1 MHIQSTMKKY
11 ILPILGLAALV
22 ACSKTEPVYEE
33 SGEIRFAPV
42 TSLATKAQ
50 VYNAI
55 DGEDYPATEWFN
67 VTAYW
72 KNEIAGKHFTEG
84 TVTYF
89 SNRTFKKGTTYWAGD
104 PAAYWPKNGSLR
116 FACYSPSDVPN
127 VSHVLATDTYTV
139 TDYVQSNN
147 TKETVDL
154 MVAPTPGSYNA
165 ETGAEKVS
173 VVFEHALSWISFKV
187 VSDDKAKDIFTIK
200 KIVVNDVNTKG
211 TLTAVMTATNDV
223 AKSKTWELSAITE
236 EEEKNPYVMPYY
248 VYNNAKGVVAT
259 TTSGGDSKNPVY
271 IEDVTGGTVVIPQ
284 PTTSVTITFD
294 QKAEG
299 SAVLQNQVI
308 TLPLDLFAQQTQSA
322 VENPDAE
329 EPGSEPE
336 RVPLEWEAGKHYI
349 YTLKFAYEEDDQILI
364 NPSVE
369 EWIPVPVEPEVD
381 AI

>member
-1 MHIQSTMKKY
+1 MKKY

-33 SGEIRFAPV
+33 SCEIRFAPV

-50 VYNAI
+50 KFNAI
-55 DGEDYPATEWFN
+55 DGAVYPATEWFN

-72 KNEIAGKHFTEG
+72 MNVDAGTDFKEG

-89 SNRTFKKGTTYWAGD
+89 SDRTFKKGKTYWAGD

-116 FACYSPSDVPN
+116 FACYSPSDVKG

-139 TDYVQSNN
+139 TNYVQSND
-147 TKETVDL
+147 TEKTVDL
-154 MVAPTPGSYNA
+154 MVAPTPSSYDAN
-165 ETGAEKVS
+165 TGAENVS

-200 KIVVNDVNTKG
+200 KIVVDDVITKG
-211 TLTAVMTATNDV
+211 SLTAVMTATETV
-223 AKSKTWELSAITE
+223 EKSKTWKLSAIKE
-236 EEEKNPYVMPYY
+236 DVMDYE
-248 VYNNAKGVVAT
+248 VYNNEDGVVAT
-259 TTSGGDSKNPVY
+259 TTSNVDEEGNPVY
-271 IEDVTGGTVVIPQ
+271 IENVTGGTVVIPQ
-284 PTTSVTITFD
+284 PTTTVTITFD

-299 SAVLQNQVI
+299 TAVLENQVI
-308 TLPLDLFAQQTQSA
+308 TLPLALFEQQSP
-322 VENPDAE
+322 VENPDVE
-329 EPGSEPE
+329 EPVSAPE
-336 RVPLEWEAGKHYI
+336 LIPLDWEAGKHYI

-364 NPSVE
+364 KPAVQD
-369 EWIPVPVEPEVD
+369 WTDVPAEVD

>member
-1 MHIQSTMKKY
+1 M
-11 ILPILGLAALV
+11 
-22 ACSKTEPVYEE
+22 
-33 SGEIRFAPV
+33 
-42 TSLATKAQ
+42 
-50 VYNAI
+50 
-55 DGEDYPATEWFN
+55 
-67 VTAYW
+67 TAYW
-72 KNEIAGKHFTEG
+72 KNEDAGSKFNDG

-116 FACYSPSDVPN
+116 FACYSPSDVTG

-139 TDYVQSNN
+139 TDYVQSND
-147 TKETVDL
+147 TEKTVDL
-154 MVAPTPGSYNA
+154 MVAPTPSSYDAN
-165 ETGAEKVS
+165 TGAENVS

-187 VSDDKAKDIFTIK
+187 VSDEDAEGIFTIK
-200 KIVVNDVNTKG
+200 SIVVNDVNTKG
-211 TLTAVMTATNDV
+211 SLTAVMTGT

-236 EEEKNPYVMPYY
+236 EEEVNPYVMPYE
-248 VYNNAKGVVAT
+248 VYNNEVGVVAT
-259 TTSGGDSKNPVY
+259 TTSGANY

-284 PTTSVTITFD
+284 PTTTVTITFD

-299 SAVLQNQVI
+299 TAVLENQVI
-308 TLPLDLFAQQTQSA
+308 TLPLDLFEQQSA

-336 RVPLEWEAGKHYI
+336 LIPLDWEAGKHYI

-369 EWIPVPVEPEVD
+369 DWTDVPAEVD

>member
-1 MHIQSTMKKY
+1 MKKY

-50 VYNAI
+50 KFNAI
-55 DGEDYPATEWFN
+55 DGAVYPATEWFN

-72 KNEIAGKHFTEG
+72 KNVDAGSDFTEG

-89 SNRTFKKGTTYWAGD
+89 SDRTFKKGKTYWAGE

-116 FACYSPSDVPN
+116 FACYSPSDVQG
-127 VSHVLATDTYTV
+127 VSHDLATDTYTV

-154 MVAPTPGSYNA
+154 MVAPTPLSYDA
-165 ETGAEKVS
+165 KTGAENVS

-187 VSDDKAKDIFTIK
+187 VSDEDAEGIFTIK
-200 KIVVNDVNTKG
+200 KIVVDDVNTKG
-211 TLTAVMTATNDV
+211 SLTAVMTGT
-223 AKSKTWELSAITE
+223 AKSKTWELSAST
-236 EEEKNPYVMPYY
+236 EEKNPYVKPYDVY
-248 VYNNAKGVVAT
+248 VYNNEDEDEDIVVAT
-259 TTSGGDSKNPVY
+259 TTSDADEDGNPVY
-271 IEDVTGGTVVIPQ
+271 IENVAGGTVVIPQ

-299 SAVLQNQVI
+299 DAVLEDQVI
-308 TLPLDLFAQQTQSA
+308 TLPLTVTKEIMKDDEA
-322 VENPDAE
+322 VAVPADW
-329 EPGSEPE
+329 EP
-336 RVPLEWEAGKHYI
+336 GKHYI

-369 EWIPVPVEPEVD
+369 DWTDVPAEVD

>member
-1 MHIQSTMKKY
+1 MKKY

-50 VYNAI
+50 EFNAI
-55 DGEDYPATEWFN
+55 DGSKYPAKEWFN

-72 KNEIAGKHFTEG
+72 KNEDAGSKFNDG

-89 SNRTFKKGTTYWAGD
+89 SDRTFKKGTTYWAGD

-116 FACYSPSDVPN
+116 FACYSPSDVQG
-127 VSHVLATDTYTV
+127 VSHYLATDTYKV
-139 TDYVQSNN
+139 TDYLQSNN

-154 MVAPTPGSYNA
+154 MVAPTTVSYDA
-165 ETGAEKVS
+165 KTGAENVP

-187 VSDDKAKDIFTIK
+187 VSDEDAEGIFTIK
-200 KIVVNDVNTKG
+200 SIVVNDVNTKG
-211 TLTAVMTATNDV
+211 SLTAVMTGT

-236 EEEKNPYVMPYY
+236 EQEVNPYVMPYE
-248 VYNNAKGVVAT
+248 VYNNEVGVVAT
-259 TTSGGDSKNPVY
+259 TTSGANY

-284 PTTSVTITFD
+284 PTTTVTITFD

-308 TLPLDLFAQQTQSA
+308 TLPLKVS
-322 VENPDAE
+322 E
-329 EPGSEPE
+329 EVTSGTADEVAPSSWEP
-336 RVPLEWEAGKHYI
+336 GKHYI
-349 YTLKFAYEEDDQILI
+349 YTIKFAWEDEDQILI
-364 NPSVE
+364 NPSVKD
-369 EWIPVPVEPEVD
+369 WDVVSADVVD
-381 AI
+381 AL

>member
-1 MHIQSTMKKY
+1 MKKY

-50 VYNAI
+50 VFNAI
-55 DGEDYPATEWFN
+55 DGAVYPATEWFN

-72 KNEIAGKHFTEG
+72 KNEDAGSKFNDG

-116 FACYSPSDVPN
+116 FACYSPSDVQG
-127 VSHVLATDTYTV
+127 VSHDLATDTYKV
-139 TDYVQSNN
+139 TDYLQSND
-147 TKETVDL
+147 TEKTVDL
-154 MVAPTPGSYNA
+154 MVAPTPSSYDAN
-165 ETGAEKVS
+165 TGAENVS

-187 VSDDKAKDIFTIK
+187 VSDEDAEGIFTIK
-200 KIVVNDVNTKG
+200 SIVVNDVNTKG
-211 TLTAVMTATNDV
+211 SLTAVMTGT

-236 EEEKNPYVMPYY
+236 EQEVNPYVMPYE
-248 VYNNAKGVVAT
+248 VYNNEVGVVAT
-259 TTSGGDSKNPVY
+259 TTSGANY

-284 PTTSVTITFD
+284 PTTTVTITFD

-369 EWIPVPVEPEVD
+369 DWTDVPAEVD

>member
-1 MHIQSTMKKY
+1 MKKY

-50 VYNAI
+50 VFNAI
-55 DGEDYPATEWFN
+55 DGAVYPATEWFN

-72 KNEIAGKHFTEG
+72 MNEDAGTDFKEG

-89 SNRTFKKGTTYWAGD
+89 SDRTFKKGTTYWAGD

-116 FACYSPSDVPN
+116 FACYSPSDVAAEE
-127 VSHVLATDTYTV
+127 VSHDLATDTYTV
-139 TDYVQSNN
+139 TDYLQSNN

-154 MVAPTPGSYNA
+154 MVAPTPGSYDA
-165 ETGAEKVS
+165 ETGAKNVS

-187 VSDDKAKDIFTIK
+187 VSDEDAEGIFTIK
-200 KIVVNDVNTKG
+200 SIVVNDVNTKG
-211 TLTAVMTATNDV
+211 SLTAVMTGT

-236 EEEKNPYVMPYY
+236 EQEVNPYVMPYE
-248 VYNNAKGVVAT
+248 VYNNEVGVVAT
-259 TTSGGDSKNPVY
+259 TTSGANY

-284 PTTSVTITFD
+284 PTTTVTITFD

-308 TLPLDLFAQQTQSA
+308 TLPLDLFAQQSQSA
-322 VENPDAE
+322 VENPDVE

-349 YTLKFAYEEDDQILI
+349 YTLKFAYEAEDQILI

-369 EWIPVPVEPEVD
+369 DWTDVPAEVD

>member
-1 MHIQSTMKKY
+1 MQIQSTMKKY

-50 VYNAI
+50 NFNAI
-55 DGEDYPATEWFN
+55 DGAVYPAKEWFN

-72 KNEIAGKHFTEG
+72 KNEKAGTDFKEG

-89 SNRTFKKGTTYWAGD
+89 SDRTFKKGTTYWAGD

-116 FACYSPSDVPN
+116 FACYSPSDVKG
-127 VSHVLATDTYTV
+127 VSHDLATDTYTV
-139 TDYVQSNN
+139 TDYVQSDD
-147 TKETVDL
+147 TGKTVDL
-154 MVAPTPGSYNA
+154 MVAPTPSSYDAN
-165 ETGAEKVS
+165 TGAEKVS

-187 VSDDKAKDIFTIK
+187 VSDEDAENIFTIK
-200 KIVVNDVNTKG
+200 KIVIDSVDTKG
-211 TLTAVMTATNDV
+211 SLTAVMTET
-223 AKSKTWELSAITE
+223 AKSKTWALSSANGKKGNTNV
-236 EEEKNPYVMPYY
+236 KPYV
-248 VYNNAKGVVAT
+248 VYNNEDGVVAT
-259 TTSGGDSKNPVY
+259 TTSGADY
-271 IEDVTGGTVVIPQ
+271 IENVTGGTVVIPQ
-284 PTTSVTITFD
+284 PTTTVTITFD
-294 QKAEG
+294 QKAEED
-299 SAVLQNQVI
+299 AVLENQVI
-308 TLPLDLFAQQTQSA
+308 TLPLALGQSE
-322 VENPDAE
+322 VVNPDSE
-329 EPGSEPE
+329 ELIPI
-336 RVPLEWEAGKHYI
+336 PLKWEAGKHYI

>member
-1 MHIQSTMKKY
+1 MTMHIQSTMKKY

-50 VYNAI
+50 VFNAI
-55 DGEDYPATEWFN
+55 DGSKYPAKEWFN

-72 KNEIAGKHFTEG
+72 KNEDAGSKFTDG

-89 SNRTFKKGTTYWAGD
+89 SDRTFKKGKTYWAGD

-116 FACYSPSDVPN
+116 FACYSPSDVTG

-139 TDYVQSNN
+139 TDYVQSND
-147 TKETVDL
+147 TEKTVDL
-154 MVAPTPGSYNA
+154 MVAPTPSSYDAN
-165 ETGAEKVS
+165 TGAENVS

-187 VSDDKAKDIFTIK
+187 VSDEDAEGIFTIK
-200 KIVVNDVNTKG
+200 SIVVNDVNTKG
-211 TLTAVMTATNDV
+211 SLTAVMTGT

-236 EEEKNPYVMPYY
+236 EQEVNPYVMPYE
-248 VYNNAKGVVAT
+248 VYNNEVGVVAT
-259 TTSGGDSKNPVY
+259 TTSGANY
-271 IEDVTGGTVVIPQ
+271 IENVPGGTVVIPQ
-284 PTTSVTITFD
+284 PTTTVTITFD

-299 SAVLQNQVI
+299 TAVLKNQVI
-308 TLPLDLFAQQTQSA
+308 TLPLDLFEQQSQSA

-336 RVPLEWEAGKHYI
+336 LVRLNWEAGKHYI
-349 YTLKFAYEEDDQILI
+349 YTLKFAYEDKDQILI
-364 NPSVE
+364 NPSVQD
-369 EWIPVPVEPEVD
+369 WTDVPAEVD

>member
-1 MHIQSTMKKY
+1 MTMHIQSTMKKY

-50 VYNAI
+50 VFNAI
-55 DGEDYPATEWFN
+55 DGEDYPADEWFN

-72 KNEIAGKHFTEG
+72 KNENAGSNFTKD
-84 TVTYF
+84 TVVYF
-89 SNRTFKKGTTYWAGD
+89 SNRTFMKDESGYWAGEN
-104 PAAYWPKNGSLR
+104 AYWPKNGSLR
-116 FACYSPSDVPN
+116 FACYSPSDVAAE
-127 VSHVLATDTYTV
+127 VSHHLATDTYTV

-154 MVAPTPGSYNA
+154 MVAPTPRSYNA
-165 ETGAEKVS
+165 NTGAKGVP
-173 VVFEHALSWISFKV
+173 VVFEHTLSWISFKV
-187 VSDDKAKDIFTIK
+187 VSDEDAEGIFTIK
-200 KIVVNDVNTKG
+200 SIVVNDVDTKG
-211 TLTAVMTATNDV
+211 SLTAVMTET
-223 AKSKTWELSAITE
+223 AKSKTWALSSANGKKGNLNVKAYE
-236 EEEKNPYVMPYY
+236 
-248 VYNNAKGVVAT
+248 VYNNKDGVVAT
-259 TTSGGDSKNPVY
+259 TTSGANY
-271 IEDVTGGTVVIPQ
+271 IENVPGGTVVIPQ
-284 PTTSVTITFD
+284 PTTTVTITFD

-299 SAVLQNQVI
+299 TAVLKNQVI
-308 TLPLDLFAQQTQSA
+308 TLPLDLFEQQSQSA

-336 RVPLEWEAGKHYI
+336 LVRLNWEAGKHYI

-364 NPSVE
+364 KPSVQDWE
-369 EWIPVPVEPEVD
+369 DVPAEVD

>member
-11 ILPILGLAALV
+11 ILPILGLTALV

-50 VYNAI
+50 VFNAI

-72 KNEIAGKHFTEG
+72 KNEDAGSDFTEG

-89 SNRTFKKGTTYWAGD
+89 SDRTFKKGTTYWAGD

-116 FACYSPSDVPN
+116 FACYSPSDVKG
-127 VSHVLATDTYTV
+127 VSHDLATDTYTV
-139 TDYVQSNN
+139 TDYVQSNK

-154 MVAPTPGSYNA
+154 MVAPTPVSYDA
-165 ETGAEKVS
+165 KTGAENVS

-187 VSDDKAKDIFTIK
+187 VSDEDAENIFTIK
-200 KIVVNDVNTKG
+200 KIVIDSVDTKG
-211 TLTAVMTATNDV
+211 SLTAVMTET
-223 AKSKTWELSAITE
+223 AKSKTWALSSANGKKGNTNV
-236 EEEKNPYVMPYY
+236 KAYD
-248 VYNNAKGVVAT
+248 VYNNEDGVVAT
-259 TTSGGDSKNPVY
+259 TTSDADEDGNPVY
-271 IEDVTGGTVVIPQ
+271 IENVAGGTVVIPQ
-284 PTTSVTITFD
+284 PTTTVTITFD
-294 QKAEG
+294 QQAKDCALLE
-299 SAVLQNQVI
+299 NQVI
-308 TLPLDLFAQQTQSA
+308 TLPLTVSKEVTSGTADEVAPS
-322 VENPDAE
+322 
-329 EPGSEPE
+329 S
-336 RVPLEWEAGKHYI
+336 WEAGKHYI

>member
-1 MHIQSTMKKY
+1 MTMYIQSTMKKY

-42 TSLATKAQ
+42 TSLATKAK
-50 VYNAI
+50 VPNAI
-55 DGEDYPATEWFN
+55 DGTVYPVGEWFN

-72 KNEIAGKHFTEG
+72 KNEKAESDFNDG

-116 FACYSPSDVPN
+116 FACYSPSDVQG
-127 VSHVLATDTYTV
+127 VSHDLATDKYTV
-139 TDYVQSNN
+139 TDYVQSNL
-147 TKETVDL
+147 TTATVDL
-154 MVAPTPGSYNA
+154 MVAPTTVSYDA
-165 ETGAEKVS
+165 KTGAENVP

-187 VSDDKAKDIFTIK
+187 VSDEDAEGIFTIK
-200 KIVVNDVNTKG
+200 SIVVNDVNTKG
-211 TLTAVMTATNDV
+211 SLTAVMTGT
-223 AKSKTWELSAITE
+223 AKSKTWELSAS
-236 EEEKNPYVMPYY
+236 KDDVKAYD
-248 VYNNAKGVVAT
+248 VYNGKVVAT
-259 TTSGGDSKNPVY
+259 TTSNVDEEGNPVY
-271 IEDVTGGTVVIPQ
+271 IENETGGTVVIPQ

-299 SAVLQNQVI
+299 TAVLENQVI
-308 TLPLDLFAQQTQSA
+308 TLPLDLFAQQSQSA
-322 VENPDAE
+322 VENPDVE

-336 RVPLEWEAGKHYI
+336 LIPLNWEAGKHYI

-364 NPSVE
+364 KPSVQD
-369 EWIPVPVEPEVD
+369 WTDVPAETEDPIEVD

>member
-1 MHIQSTMKKY
+1 MTMQIQSTMKKY
-11 ILPILGLAALV
+11 ILPILVLAALV

-50 VYNAI
+50 VFNAI
-55 DGEDYPATEWFN
+55 DGSKYPAKEWFN

-72 KNEIAGKHFTEG
+72 KNEDAGSKFNDG

-116 FACYSPSDVPN
+116 FACYSPSDVTG

-139 TDYVQSNN
+139 TDYVQSND
-147 TKETVDL
+147 TEKTVDL
-154 MVAPTPGSYNA
+154 MVAPTPSSYDAN
-165 ETGAEKVS
+165 TGAENVS

-187 VSDDKAKDIFTIK
+187 VSDEDAEGIFTIK
-200 KIVVNDVNTKG
+200 SIVVNDVNTKG
-211 TLTAVMTATNDV
+211 SLTAVMTGT

-236 EEEKNPYVMPYY
+236 EEEVNPYVMPYE
-248 VYNNAKGVVAT
+248 VYNNEVGVVAT
-259 TTSGGDSKNPVY
+259 TTSGANY

-284 PTTSVTITFD
+284 PTTTVTITFD

-299 SAVLQNQVI
+299 TAVLENQVI
-308 TLPLDLFAQQTQSA
+308 TLPLDLFEQQSA

-336 RVPLEWEAGKHYI
+336 LIPLDWEAGKHYI

-364 NPSVE
+364 KPAVQD
-369 EWIPVPVEPEVD
+369 WTDVPAEVD

>member
-1 MHIQSTMKKY
+1 MTMHIQSTMKKY

-50 VYNAI
+50 KFNAI
-55 DGEDYPATEWFN
+55 DGAVYPATEWFN

-72 KNEIAGKHFTEG
+72 KNVDAGSDFTEG

-89 SNRTFKKGTTYWAGD
+89 SDRTFKKGKTYWAGD

-116 FACYSPSDVPN
+116 FACYSPSDVKG
-127 VSHVLATDTYTV
+127 VSHDLATDTYTV
-139 TDYVQSNN
+139 TDYVQSNV
-147 TKETVDL
+147 TEKTVDL
-154 MVAPTPGSYNA
+154 MVAPTPVSYDA
-165 ETGAEKVS
+165 KTAADKVS

-200 KIVVNDVNTKG
+200 KIVVDDVNTKG
-211 TLTAVMTATNDV
+211 SLTAVMTATETV
-223 AKSKTWELSAITE
+223 EKSKTWKLSAIKE
-236 EEEKNPYVMPYY
+236 DVMDYE

-259 TTSGGDSKNPVY
+259 TTSNVDEEGNPVY
-271 IEDVTGGTVVIPQ
+271 IENVPGGTVVIPQ

-349 YTLKFAYEEDDQILI
+349 YTLKFAYEAEDQILI

-369 EWIPVPVEPEVD
+369 DWTDVPAEVD

>member
-1 MHIQSTMKKY
+1 MKKY

-50 VYNAI
+50 VFNAI
-55 DGEDYPATEWFN
+55 DGSKYPAKEWFN

-72 KNEIAGKHFTEG
+72 KNEDAGSKFTDG

-89 SNRTFKKGTTYWAGD
+89 SDRTFKKGTTYWAGD

-116 FACYSPSDVPN
+116 FACYSPSDVTG

-139 TDYVQSNN
+139 TDYVQSND
-147 TKETVDL
+147 TEKTVDL
-154 MVAPTPGSYNA
+154 MVAPTPSSYDAN
-165 ETGAEKVS
+165 TGAENVS

-187 VSDDKAKDIFTIK
+187 VSDEDAEGIFTIK
-200 KIVVNDVNTKG
+200 SIVVNDVNTKG
-211 TLTAVMTATNDV
+211 SLTAVMTGT

-236 EEEKNPYVMPYY
+236 EEEVNPYVMPYE
-248 VYNNAKGVVAT
+248 VYNNEVGVVAT
-259 TTSGGDSKNPVY
+259 TTSGANY
-271 IEDVTGGTVVIPQ
+271 IEDVAGGTVVIPQ
-284 PTTSVTITFD
+284 PTTTVTITFD

-299 SAVLQNQVI
+299 TAVLENQVI
-308 TLPLDLFAQQTQSA
+308 TLPLDLFEQQSA

-336 RVPLEWEAGKHYI
+336 LIPLDWEAGKHYI

-369 EWIPVPVEPEVD
+369 DWTDVPAEVD

>member
-1 MHIQSTMKKY
+1 MKKY

-50 VYNAI
+50 VFNAI
-55 DGEDYPATEWFN
+55 DGSKYPAKEWFN

-72 KNEIAGKHFTEG
+72 KNEDAGSKFNDG

-116 FACYSPSDVPN
+116 FACYSPSDVTG

-139 TDYVQSNN
+139 TDYVQSND
-147 TKETVDL
+147 TEKTVDL
-154 MVAPTPGSYNA
+154 MVAPTPSSYDAN
-165 ETGAEKVS
+165 TGAENVS

-187 VSDDKAKDIFTIK
+187 VSDEDAEGIFTIK
-200 KIVVNDVNTKG
+200 SIVVNDVNTKG
-211 TLTAVMTATNDV
+211 SLTAVMTGT

-236 EEEKNPYVMPYY
+236 EEEVNPYVMPYE
-248 VYNNAKGVVAT
+248 VYNNEVGVVAT
-259 TTSGGDSKNPVY
+259 TTSGANY

-284 PTTSVTITFD
+284 PTTTVTITFD

-299 SAVLQNQVI
+299 TAVLENQVI
-308 TLPLDLFAQQTQSA
+308 TLPLDLFEQQSA

-336 RVPLEWEAGKHYI
+336 LIPLDWEAGKHYI

-369 EWIPVPVEPEVD
+369 DWTDVPAEVD

>member
-1 MHIQSTMKKY
+1 MTMHIQSTMKKY

-50 VYNAI
+50 VFNAI
-55 DGEDYPATEWFN
+55 DGEDYPADEWFN

-72 KNEIAGKHFTEG
+72 KNVDAGTDFKDG

-89 SNRTFKKGTTYWAGD
+89 SDRTFKKGTTYWAGD

-116 FACYSPSDVPN
+116 FACYSPSDVKG
-127 VSHVLATDTYTV
+127 VSHDLATDTYTV
-139 TDYVQSNN
+139 TDYVQSNK

-154 MVAPTPGSYNA
+154 MVAPTPVSYDA
-165 ETGAEKVS
+165 KTGAENVS

-187 VSDDKAKDIFTIK
+187 VSDATAAGYFKVK

-211 TLTAVMTATNDV
+211 TLTAIMAGT
-223 AKSKTWELSAITE
+223 KSKTWELSTSTE
-236 EEEKNPYVMPYY
+236 EINPNVKAYD
-248 VYNNAKGVVAT
+248 VYNGEGVVAT
-259 TTSGGDSKNPVY
+259 TTSGVDSEGKPAY
-271 IEDVTGGTVVIPQ
+271 IEDKTGGTLVIPQ

-294 QKAEG
+294 QKAEDN
-299 SAVLQNQVI
+299 AVLEDQVI
-308 TLPLDLFAQQTQSA
+308 TLPLTVIKEIMNDDEAVA
-322 VENPDAE
+322 VEADW
-329 EPGSEPE
+329 EP
-336 RVPLEWEAGKHYI
+336 GKHYI
-349 YTLKFAYEEDDQILI
+349 YTIKFAWDDDDKILI

-369 EWIPVPVEPEVD
+369 KWDVVRANVD
-381 AI
+381 ADKVEL

>member
-1 MHIQSTMKKY
+1 MTMHIQSTMKKY

-50 VYNAI
+50 NFNAI
-55 DGEDYPATEWFN
+55 DGSVYPAKEWFN

-72 KNEIAGKHFTEG
+72 KNEDAGSKFTDG

-89 SNRTFKKGTTYWAGD
+89 SDRTFKKGKTYWAGD

-116 FACYSPSDVPN
+116 FACYSPSDVTG

-139 TDYVQSNN
+139 ADYVQSNI
-147 TKETVDL
+147 TSETVDL
-154 MVAPTPGSYNA
+154 MVAPTPGSYDA
-165 ETGAEKVS
+165 ETGAENVS

-187 VSDDKAKDIFTIK
+187 VSDEDAEGIFTIK
-200 KIVVNDVNTKG
+200 SIVVNDVNTKG
-211 TLTAVMTATNDV
+211 SLTAVMTGT

-236 EEEKNPYVMPYY
+236 EQEVNPYVMPYE
-248 VYNNAKGVVAT
+248 VYNNEVGVVAT
-259 TTSGGDSKNPVY
+259 TTSGANY
-271 IEDVTGGTVVIPQ
+271 IENVPGGTVVIPQ
-284 PTTSVTITFD
+284 PTTTVTITFD

-299 SAVLQNQVI
+299 TAVLKNQVI
-308 TLPLDLFAQQTQSA
+308 TLPLDLFEQQSQSA

-336 RVPLEWEAGKHYI
+336 LVRLNWEAGKHYI
-349 YTLKFAYEEDDQILI
+349 YTLKFAYEDKDQILI
-364 NPSVE
+364 NPSVQD
-369 EWIPVPVEPEVD
+369 WTDVPAEVD

>member
-1 MHIQSTMKKY
+1 MKKY

-50 VYNAI
+50 VFNAI
-55 DGEDYPATEWFN
+55 DGAVYPATEWFN

-72 KNEIAGKHFTEG
+72 KNEDAGSKFNDG

-116 FACYSPSDVPN
+116 FACYSPSDVQG
-127 VSHVLATDTYTV
+127 VSHDLATDTYKV
-139 TDYVQSNN
+139 TDYLQSND
-147 TKETVDL
+147 TEKTVDL
-154 MVAPTPGSYNA
+154 MVAPTPGSYDA
-165 ETGAEKVS
+165 ETGAENVS

-187 VSDDKAKDIFTIK
+187 VSDEDAEGIFTIK
-200 KIVVNDVNTKG
+200 SIVVNDVNTKG
-211 TLTAVMTATNDV
+211 SLTAVMTGT

-236 EEEKNPYVMPYY
+236 EQEVNPYVMPYE
-248 VYNNAKGVVAT
+248 VYNNEVGVVAT
-259 TTSGGDSKNPVY
+259 TTSGANY

-284 PTTSVTITFD
+284 PTTTVTITFD

-299 SAVLQNQVI
+299 TAVLQNQVI

-349 YTLKFAYEEDDQILI
+349 YTLKFAYEAEDQILI

-369 EWIPVPVEPEVD
+369 DWTDVPAEVD

>member
-1 MHIQSTMKKY
+1 MKKY
-11 ILPILGLAALV
+11 ILPILGLAALI

-50 VYNAI
+50 VFNAI
-55 DGEDYPATEWFN
+55 DGKDYPADEWFN

-72 KNEIAGKHFTEG
+72 KNEKAESDFNDG

-116 FACYSPSDVPN
+116 FACYSPSDVKG
-127 VSHVLATDTYTV
+127 VSHDLATDTYTV
-139 TDYVQSNN
+139 TDYVQSNL
-147 TKETVDL
+147 TTATVDL
-154 MVAPTPGSYNA
+154 MVAPTTVSYDA
-165 ETGAEKVS
+165 KTGAENVP

-187 VSDDKAKDIFTIK
+187 VSDEDAEGIFTIK
-200 KIVVNDVNTKG
+200 KIVIDSVDTKG
-211 TLTAVMTATNDV
+211 SLTAVMTET
-223 AKSKTWELSAITE
+223 AKSKTWALSSANGKKGNTNV
-236 EEEKNPYVMPYY
+236 KPYD
-248 VYNNAKGVVAT
+248 VYNNEVGVVAT
-259 TTSGGDSKNPVY
+259 TTSGANY
-271 IEDVTGGTVVIPQ
+271 IENVPGGTVVIPQ
-284 PTTSVTITFD
+284 PTTTVTITFD

-299 SAVLQNQVI
+299 TAVLKNQVI
-308 TLPLDLFAQQTQSA
+308 TLPLDLFEQQSQSA

-336 RVPLEWEAGKHYI
+336 RVRLNWEAGKHYI

-364 NPSVE
+364 KPSVQD
-369 EWIPVPVEPEVD
+369 WTDVPAETEDPIEVD

>member
-1 MHIQSTMKKY
+1 MKKY

-22 ACSKTEPVYEE
+22 ACSKTEPVYED

-50 VYNAI
+50 NFNAI
-55 DGEDYPATEWFN
+55 DGEEYPATEWFN

-72 KNEIAGKHFTEG
+72 KNEDAGSDFTEG

-89 SNRTFKKGTTYWAGD
+89 SDRTFKKGTTYWAGD

-116 FACYSPSDVPN
+116 FACYSPSDVTG

-139 TDYVQSNN
+139 ADYVQSNI
-147 TKETVDL
+147 TSETVDL
-154 MVAPTPGSYNA
+154 MVAPTPVSYDAN
-165 ETGAEKVS
+165 TGAENVS

-187 VSDDKAKDIFTIK
+187 VSDEDAEGIFTIK
-200 KIVVNDVNTKG
+200 SIVVNDVNTKG
-211 TLTAVMTATNDV
+211 SLTAVMTGT

-236 EEEKNPYVMPYY
+236 EEEVNPYVMPYE
-248 VYNNAKGVVAT
+248 VYNNEVGVVAT
-259 TTSGGDSKNPVY
+259 TTSGANY

-284 PTTSVTITFD
+284 PTTTVTITFD

-299 SAVLQNQVI
+299 TAVLENQVI
-308 TLPLDLFAQQTQSA
+308 TLPLELF
-322 VENPDAE
+322 
-329 EPGSEPE
+329 SEVGNADKE
-336 RVPLEWEAGKHYI
+336 LVPLDWEAGKHYI
-349 YTLKFAYEEDDQILI
+349 YTLKFAYEAEDQILI

-369 EWIPVPVEPEVD
+369 DWTDVPAEVD

>member
-50 VYNAI
+50 NFNAI
-55 DGEDYPATEWFN
+55 DGKDYPADEWFN

-72 KNEIAGKHFTEG
+72 KNEKAGSDFNKDV
-84 TVTYF
+84 VTYF

-116 FACYSPSDVPN
+116 FACYSPSDVQG
-127 VSHVLATDTYTV
+127 VSHDLATDTYKV
-139 TDYVQSNN
+139 TDYLQSNN

-154 MVAPTPGSYNA
+154 MVAPTPGSYDA
-165 ETGAEKVS
+165 ETGAKNVS

-200 KIVVNDVNTKG
+200 KIVVDDVNTKG
-211 TLTAVMTATNDV
+211 SLTAVMTATETV
-223 AKSKTWELSAITE
+223 AKSKTWELSAITGD
-236 EEEKNPYVMPYY
+236 VMDYD
-248 VYNNAKGVVAT
+248 VYNNKVGVVAT
-259 TTSGGDSKNPVY
+259 TTSGANY
-271 IEDVTGGTVVIPQ
+271 IENVPGGTVVIPQ
-284 PTTSVTITFD
+284 PTTTVTITFD

-299 SAVLQNQVI
+299 TAVLKNQVI
-308 TLPLDLFAQQTQSA
+308 TLPLDLFEQQSQSA

-336 RVPLEWEAGKHYI
+336 LIPLNWEAGKHYI

-364 NPSVE
+364 KPSVQD
-369 EWIPVPVEPEVD
+369 WKDVSAEVD

>member
-1 MHIQSTMKKY
+1 MTMHIQSTMKKY

-50 VYNAI
+50 VFNAI
-55 DGEDYPATEWFN
+55 DGADYPAGEYFN

-72 KNEIAGKHFTEG
+72 KNEDAGSDFTEG

-89 SNRTFKKGTTYWAGD
+89 SDRTFKKGTTYWAGD

-116 FACYSPSDVPN
+116 FACYSPSDVTG

-139 TDYVQSNN
+139 TDYVQSND
-147 TKETVDL
+147 TEKTVDL
-154 MVAPTPGSYNA
+154 MVAPTPSSYDAN
-165 ETGAEKVS
+165 TGAENVS

-187 VSDDKAKDIFTIK
+187 VSDEDAEGIFTIK
-200 KIVVNDVNTKG
+200 SIVVNDVNTKG
-211 TLTAVMTATNDV
+211 SLTAVMTGT
-223 AKSKTWELSAITE
+223 AKSKTWKLSAITE
-236 EEEKNPYVMPYY
+236 EEEVNPYVMPYE
-248 VYNNAKGVVAT
+248 VYNNEVGVVAT
-259 TTSGGDSKNPVY
+259 TTSGANY
-271 IEDVTGGTVVIPQ
+271 IEDVAGGTVVIPQ
-284 PTTSVTITFD
+284 PTTTVTITFD

-299 SAVLQNQVI
+299 TAVLENQVI
-308 TLPLDLFAQQTQSA
+308 TLPLDLF
-322 VENPDAE
+322 
-329 EPGSEPE
+329 SEVGNADKE
-336 RVPLEWEAGKHYI
+336 LVPLDWEAGKHYI

>member
-1 MHIQSTMKKY
+1 MKKY

-55 DGEDYPATEWFN
+55 DGADYPAGEYFN

-72 KNEIAGKHFTEG
+72 KNEDAGSDFTEG

-89 SNRTFKKGTTYWAGD
+89 SDRTFKKGTTYWAGD

-116 FACYSPSDVPN
+116 FACYSPSDVAAAE
-127 VSHVLATDTYTV
+127 VSHHLATDTYTV

-154 MVAPTPGSYNA
+154 MVAPTTPVSYDA
-165 ETGAEKVS
+165 KTGAESVS

-187 VSDDKAKDIFTIK
+187 VSDEDAEGIFTIK
-200 KIVVNDVNTKG
+200 KIVIDSVDTKG
-211 TLTAVMTATNDV
+211 SLTAVMTET
-223 AKSKTWELSAITE
+223 AKSKTWALSSANGKKGNTNV
-236 EEEKNPYVMPYY
+236 KAYD
-248 VYNNAKGVVAT
+248 VYNNEDGVVAT
-259 TTSGGDSKNPVY
+259 TTSDADKEGNPVY
-271 IEDVTGGTVVIPQ
+271 IENETGGTVVIPQ
-284 PTTSVTITFD
+284 PTTTVTITFD
-294 QKAEG
+294 QQAKDCALLE
-299 SAVLQNQVI
+299 NQVI
-308 TLPLDLFAQQTQSA
+308 TLPLTVSKEVTSGTADEVAPS
-322 VENPDAE
+322 
-329 EPGSEPE
+329 S
-336 RVPLEWEAGKHYI
+336 WEAGKHYI
-349 YTLKFAYEEDDQILI
+349 YTLKFAYEAEDQILI

-369 EWIPVPVEPEVD
+369 DWTDVPAEVD